1 MVEHFVHIKS
11 IKMSIPLERFCPYL
25 LPYLALGYFIY
36 DKQKAETSIPAFVVF
51 IYIISYRILDV
62 QESFNVG
69 ACPHFYYTPV
79 HT

>member
-25 LPYLALGYFIY
+25 LPYLTLGYFIY
-36 DKQKAETSIPAFVVF
+36 DKQKAETSIPAPSG
-51 IYIISYRILDV
+51 YIHIIAHALFDV